1 MNWEIGIDMYA
12 ILIHYINRYLMR
24 ACCQHRELCS
34 VPCGDINGKEIQKR
48 GDVCKHTADSSYC
61 TVEANTTL

>member
-1 MNWEIGIDMYA
+1 
-12 ILIHYINRYLMR
+12 MR